1 MVTEKAEQQEGEVSS
16 HIVSALRKQ
25 REHRGSVHFVLLVSI
40 KVGLPTWINPCYKP
54 LLRHGQRF
62 IS

>member
-1 MVTEKAEQQEGEVSS
+1 MSS

-25 REHRGSVHFVLLVSI
+25 REHWGSVYFVLLVSI
-40 KVGLPTWINPCYKP
+40 KVGLPTWINPCYKL
-54 LLRHGQRF
+54 LLRNGQRF